1 MIGRTAIALSVM
13 FLATSGAM
21 ASTPTSLGEYKDWS
35 AWRFNVDGKPQ
46 CYAISA
52 PTAKRPE
59 RLTHGDVTFFVTA
72 LNGGNQR
79 TEVSFQ
85 TGYNFASGSQVVA
98 SIGDDTFM
106 MMTEGNSAWLRRAER
121 EPAFLEALR
130 AGSQMNVSAKS
141 GRGNDTSYVFSLSGV
156 TAATNRI
163 LQNCR

>member
-1 MIGRTAIALSVM
+1 M
-13 FLATSGAM
+13 
-21 ASTPTSLGEYKDWS
+21 
-35 AWRFNVDGKPQ
+35 
-46 CYAISA
+46 
-52 PTAKRPE
+52 
-59 RLTHGDVTFFVTA
+59 
-72 LNGGNQR
+72 
-79 TEVSFQ
+79 
-85 TGYNFASGSQVVA
+85 A